1 LNVFKPAGITSYDV
15 IRRLK
20 RTVGRVR
27 IGHGG
32 ILDKPAEGVLPV
44 GLGNATRLFEYF
56 KDLPKTYECKLLLGM
71 ASDTDDMSGEILSRA
86 DATKI
91 DDDVIK
97 AALLRFTGA
106 FTQVPPMYSAVKVG
120 GRRMHEYAREKEAIT
135 PKSRLVEVFSL
146 TVSGIERISDKKH
159 ELAGCAIVATTI
171 VCSGGTYVRS
181 IARDLGDVFG
191 VGGLVLKL
199 LRSRVGPFA
208 VEDALTTD
216 KVAEMWDAERD
227 KALIPMSV
235 VAEGRSRATLNKG
248 EIVKLAHGQTVF
260 VRRDRVEESE
270 GGNLNYVYILT
281 TSGELCGVGT
291 AALQGNL
298 VLVKPRKIFS

>member
-1 LNVFKPAGITSYDV
+1 
-15 IRRLK
+15 LK

-32 ILDKPAEGVLPV
+32 ILDRPAEGVLPV

-56 KDLPKTYECKLLLGM
+56 KDLPKTYESRILLGM
-71 ASDTDDMSGEILSRA
+71 ASDTDDMSGEVISRT

-106 FTQVPPMYSAVKVG
+106 FTQTPPMYSAVKVG
-120 GRRMHEYAREKEAIT
+120 GRRMHEYAREKEAVT
-135 PKSRLVEVFSL
+135 PKTRLVEVFSL
-146 TVSGIERISDKKH
+146 AVNGIERVTDPKH

-181 IARDLGDVFG
+181 IARDLGEVFG
-191 VGGLVLKL
+191 VGGLLLKL
-199 LRSRVGPFA
+199 TRSRVGPFA
-208 VEDALTTD
+208 VEDSLTTD
-216 KVAEMWDAERD
+216 QVAQMWEAERD
-227 KALIPMSV
+227 KVIIPMAF
-235 VAEGRSRATLNKG
+235 VAQRGARARLNRG
-248 EIVKLAHGQTVF
+248 EIAKLAHGQPVF
-260 VRRDRVEESE
+260 LRRDRLEDAE
-270 GGNLNYVYILT
+270 GGNLNYIYVIS
-281 TSGELCGVGT
+281 TSGELCGIGN
-291 AALQGNL
+291 AQPQGNL